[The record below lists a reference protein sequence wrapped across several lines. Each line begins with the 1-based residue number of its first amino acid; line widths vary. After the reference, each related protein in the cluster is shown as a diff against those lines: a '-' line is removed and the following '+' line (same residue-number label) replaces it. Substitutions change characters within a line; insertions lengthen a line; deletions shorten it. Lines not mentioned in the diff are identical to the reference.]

1 MSSATTRIRHCI
13 AAFVLLALLPAAAF
27 GARSPQS
34 KAANAIAHAVT
45 DRVLL
50 VTFSDCPDRATG
62 EARLSGLGV
71 ARPSVPEIGVWE
83 LRPRDAATARERV
96 QARDEVVRAEWSRV
110 RTSDVLT
117 DPRPQPPAPLPPVT
131 LPEPTDPFYA
141 QLSPN
146 QQWSLHRGTW
156 APGLAAY
163 DRPTIAILDSGVDST
178 HEEWREPGLLV
189 APRST
194 IRNANSAE
202 DIGERGHGTH
212 VAGIAAAPANG
223 IGVVGV
229 APASPNPAVPGV
241 SKVMPVQIA
250 DALGRST
257 DATMIRGIRWAVN
270 HGAKVINI
278 SSGGPGYS
286 QAFQDTVN
294 WAFKNGA
301 LIVAS
306 VGNEGLEDN
315 PLNYP
320 AAYDHVIGVGAQC
333 DGIVELIDCPRAY
346 ARARFSNFNYSV
358 DVLAPGVNIASTIP
372 LAVGEGQFAPGYG
385 FKSGTSMAAPYVAGV
400 AALVFASHPG
410 ITPYQVTRILQAT
423 SSRGA
428 IGRNSTDGWGIVN
441 AVAAAQAPEPVD
453 DLSEMNDDVKWLPK
467 KQTLRATRAP
477 QRLEARADFND
488 DPIDAYPVLL
498 RKAERL
504 KVTIAA
510 SKGRLGLYVFRPS
523 SPSVSPTVLTD
534 RQFNAKLLG
543 SAKRSTPGTRTVVV
557 RARESGRHFVTVY
570 AIAGGGDYTLKIQRL

>member
-1 MSSATTRIRHCI
+1 MSRAATRIRHSL
-13 AAFVLLALLPAAAF
+13 AACVLFLLLPAVVRGVPPSSATAD
-27 GARSPQS
+27 GATT
-34 KAANAIAHAVT
+34 HAV
-45 DRVLL
+45 RQQVLL
-50 VTFSDCPDRATG
+50 VTFSDRPDRATG

-83 LRPRDAATARERV
+83 LRPRDAKRARAE
-96 QARDEVVRAEWSRV
+96 ALTRDRVVRAEWSRV

-117 DPRPQPPAPLPPVT
+117 DPRPQPPAPLPPVA

-141 QLSPN
+141 QPSPN

-156 APGLAAY
+156 VPGLAAY

-189 APRST
+189 SPRST
-194 IRNANSAE
+194 IRNVNSAE

-229 APASPNPAVPGV
+229 APASPSPAVPGI

-250 DALGRST
+250 DAIGRSS
-257 DATMIRGIRWAVN
+257 DATMIRGIRWAVT

-278 SSGGPGYS
+278 SSGGEGYS

-346 ARARFSNFNYSV
+346 GRARFSNFNYSV
-358 DVLAPGVNIASTIP
+358 DLLAPGVNIASTIP

-385 FKSGTSMAAPYVAGV
+385 FKSGTSMSAPYVAGV

-410 ITPYQVTRILQAT
+410 ISPYQVTRILQAT
-423 SSRGA
+423 ASRGA
-428 IGRNSTDGWGIVN
+428 IGRNSTDGWGFVDAI
-441 AVAAAQAPEPVD
+441 AAAEAPAPVD

-467 KQTLRATRAP
+467 SQTLRATRAP
-477 QRLEARADFND
+477 QRLRAYADFND

-498 RKAERL
+498 RKGERL
-504 KVTIAA
+504 KVTISAP
-510 SKGRLGLYVFRPS
+510 KGRLGLYVFRPS
-523 SPSVSPTVLTD
+523 APSVSPTVLSD

-543 SAKRSTPGTRTVVV
+543 RTKRSAPGTHAVVV
-557 RARESGRHFVTVY
+557 RARESGRHFVAVY
-570 AIAGGGDYTLKIQRL
+570 AAAGGGDYTLKIQRV

>member
-1 MSSATTRIRHCI
+1 MSSAATRTPHCI
-13 AAFVLLALLPAAAF
+13 AACVLLALLPAAAF
-27 GARSPQS
+27 GARSLQA
-34 KAANAIAHAVT
+34 KAANAITHPIT
-45 DRVLL
+45 DRALL
-50 VTFSDCPDRATG
+50 VTFSDRPDRATG

-83 LRPRDAATARERV
+83 LRPRDAATARER
-96 QARDEVVRAEWSRV
+96 ALTRDRVVRAEWSRV

-117 DPRPQPPAPLPPVT
+117 APRPQPLAPLPPVT

-141 QLSPN
+141 QPSPN
-146 QQWSLHRGTW
+146 QQWNLHRGTW
-156 APGLAAY
+156 MPGLAAY

-194 IRNANSAE
+194 IRNTGSAE

-257 DATMIRGIRWAVN
+257 DATMIRGIRWSVTN
-270 HGAKVINI
+270 GAKVINI

-294 WAFKNGA
+294 WAFRNGA

-333 DGIVELIDCPRAY
+333 DGTVELIDCPRAY

-358 DVLAPGVNIASTIP
+358 DLLAPGVNIASTIP
-372 LAVGEGQFAPGYG
+372 LAVGEGQFAAGYG
-385 FKSGTSMAAPYVAGV
+385 FKSGTSMSAPYVAGV

-423 SSRGA
+423 ASRGTV
-428 IGRNSTDGWGIVN
+428 GRNSTEGWGIVN
-441 AVAAAQAPEPVD
+441 AMAAAQAPAPVD
-453 DLSEMNDDVKWLPK
+453 DLSEINDDVKWLPK
-467 KQTLRATRAP
+467 KETLRATRAP
-477 QRLEARADFND
+477 QRLQARADFND
-488 DPIDAYPVLL
+488 DPIDTYPVLL
-498 RKAERL
+498 RQGERL
-504 KVTIAA
+504 KVTIVAV
-510 SKGRLGLYVFRPS
+510 KGRLGLYVFRPS
-523 SPSVSPTVLTD
+523 APSVSPTVLSD

-570 AIAGGGDYTLKIQRL
+570 AVAGGGDYTLKIQRL